1 MLDHEWRL
9 IATIAMAVLATAAQ
23 VLFRRVRR
31 RLKELIRRE
40 HPFGLLLHG
49 GVDWGFVL
57 LSLAI
62 WIAVASGVL
71 AAIPQTRFLTAQMLE
86 LLSQGFS
93 LLGGFFDT
101 PIVPGKT
108 RFSVKDLFKVMAAIT
123 VIALLARGARRLLLN
138 YILSKT
144 PMDLSVR
151 HAVATFSQ
159 YLIVTVGFLL
169 LLQSAAEVDLTML
182 GVVAAAVG
190 VGVGFGLQNIANN
203 FISGIFIFFERP
215 IKVGDRIEVGEVHGH
230 VVRIGGPRD
239 HGAHQRQHR
248 HHYPQLQLYFLQRD
262 QLEPRGPEGALS
274 GAGCSGLRL
283 RRASGRAAPVGGCPR
298 KRKCPEGTLTAGGFL
313 GLWRQR
319 PGVPAQGLDDPNAS
333 SPRCLLRPAQPRH
346 LRKVSAARD
355 PDSLPPTGPAPQDRA
370 FRLAVALPGL
380 SSFSPWAPRPQP
392 GGWSIPRRVSRTVY
406 CFWRSLCRI
415 CPNRR
420 VSSPY

>member
-1 MLDHEWRL
+1 MLDQEWRL

-49 GVDWGFVL
+49 GVDWAFVL

-71 AAIPQTRFLTAQMLE
+71 AAIPRTRFLTAQMLE
-86 LLSQGFS
+86 LLSQGLS
-93 LLGGFFDT
+93 LLGSFFDSS
-101 PIVPGKT
+101 IVPGKT
-108 RFSVKDLFKVMAAIT
+108 QFSVKDLFTVLAAII

-138 YILSKT
+138 YILNKT

-169 LLQSAAEVDLTML
+169 LLQSAAEVDLTLL

-203 FISGIFIFFERP
+203 FISGIFILFERP

-230 VVRIGGPRD
+230 VVRIAARATTVRTNDNIDIIIPNSSFTSFNVINWSHGDQKVRFRVPVAVAYGSDARLVERLLLEVAHENENVLKEPSPRVVFWAFGD
-239 HGAHQRQHR
+239 SALEFQLRVWTTRMLHRRGVFFGQLNLAIYEKFQQHGIRI
-248 HHYPQLQLYFLQRD
+248 PFPQRD
-262 QLEPRGPEGALS
+262 LHLKTVPPAWQSPSRG
-274 GAGCSGLRL
+274 
-283 RRASGRAAPVGGCPR
+283 
-298 KRKCPEGTLTAGGFL
+298 
-313 GLWRQR
+313 
-319 PGVPAQGLDDPNAS
+319 
-333 SPRCLLRPAQPRH
+333 
-346 LRKVSAARD
+346 
-355 PDSLPPTGPAPQDRA
+355 
-370 FRLAVALPGL
+370 
-380 SSFSPWAPRPQP
+380 
-392 GGWSIPRRVSRTVY
+392 
-406 CFWRSLCRI
+406 
-415 CPNRR
+415 
-420 VSSPY
+420 

>member
-1 MLDHEWRL
+1 MLDQEWRL

-49 GVDWGFVL
+49 GVDWAFVL

-71 AAIPQTRFLTAQMLE
+71 AAIPRTRFLTAQMLE
-86 LLSQGFS
+86 LLSQGLS
-93 LLGGFFDT
+93 LLGSFFDSS
-101 PIVPGKT
+101 IVPGKT
-108 RFSVKDLFKVMAAIT
+108 QFSVKDLFTVLAAII

-138 YILSKT
+138 YILNKT

-169 LLQSAAEVDLTML
+169 LLQSAARLDLTML

-203 FISGIFIFFERP
+203 FISGIFILFERP

-230 VVRIGGPRD
+230 VVRIAARATTVRTNDNIDIIIPNSSFTSFNVINWSHGDQKVRFRVPVAVAYGSDARLVERLLLEVAHENENVLKEPSPRVVFWAFGD
-239 HGAHQRQHR
+239 SALEFQLRVWTTRMLHRRGVFFGQLNLAIYEKFQQHGIRI
-248 HHYPQLQLYFLQRD
+248 PFPQRD
-262 QLEPRGPEGALS
+262 LHLKTVPPAWQSPSRG
-274 GAGCSGLRL
+274 
-283 RRASGRAAPVGGCPR
+283 
-298 KRKCPEGTLTAGGFL
+298 
-313 GLWRQR
+313 
-319 PGVPAQGLDDPNAS
+319 
-333 SPRCLLRPAQPRH
+333 
-346 LRKVSAARD
+346 
-355 PDSLPPTGPAPQDRA
+355 
-370 FRLAVALPGL
+370 
-380 SSFSPWAPRPQP
+380 
-392 GGWSIPRRVSRTVY
+392 
-406 CFWRSLCRI
+406 
-415 CPNRR
+415 
-420 VSSPY
+420 